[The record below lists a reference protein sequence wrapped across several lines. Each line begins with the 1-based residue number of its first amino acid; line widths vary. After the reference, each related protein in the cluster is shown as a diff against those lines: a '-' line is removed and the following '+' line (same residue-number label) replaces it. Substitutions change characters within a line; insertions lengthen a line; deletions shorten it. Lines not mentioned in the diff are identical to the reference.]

1 MSQQNSQSRIVLG
14 AIIIVFG
21 VLALIDNMHIF
32 ESFNILSF
40 WPTVF
45 IVVGL
50 LKVFQTHNRSGF
62 VVGAFLV
69 AIGIF
74 LTLEHL
80 GLLYFHIHDWWPLF
94 LIGAGVLVLSKGS
107 DQNDLGR
114 RIRDNLGIGR
124 VHAAAGEDG
133 NLDGLSYM
141 NVASVMSGSTRR
153 NDTQNFHGGELTAI
167 MGGMEI
173 DLRQASMES
182 EATINVF
189 AVWGGIVIK
198 VPADWSVVSRAIP
211 ILGGAVDQTIPP
223 QLTSKRLIIDGYVV
237 MGGMEIKN

>member
-1 MSQQNSQSRIVLG
+1 MNQHNNQSRVVLG

-32 ESFNILSF
+32 ESFNVLSF

-45 IVVGL
+45 IVAGL
-50 LKVFQTHNRSGF
+50 LKIFQTHNRGGF

-69 AIGIF
+69 AVGIF

-114 RIRDNLGIGR
+114 RIRENLGIGR
-124 VHAAAGEDG
+124 AQGVGGEDG
-133 NLDGLSYM
+133 KADGLSYM

-153 NDTQNFHGGELTAI
+153 NDTQDFRGGELTAV

-173 DLRQASMES
+173 DLRQASMAS

-189 AVWGGIVIK
+189 AIWGGIVIK

-223 QLTSKRLIIDGYVV
+223 PFTGKRLIIDGYVV
-237 MGGMEIKN
+237 MGGVEIKN

>member
-1 MSQQNSQSRIVLG
+1 MNQQNSQSRIVLG

-45 IVVGL
+45 IIAGL
-50 LKVFQTHNRSGF
+50 LKIFQTHNRSGF
-62 VVGAFLV
+62 VVGAFVV
-69 AIGIF
+69 AVGIF

-114 RIRDNLGIGR
+114 RIRDNLGISR
-124 VHAAAGEDG
+124 VHPPIGEEG
-133 NLDGLSYM
+133 NPDAFSYM
-141 NVASVMSGSTRR
+141 NVTSVMSGSTRR
-153 NDTQNFHGGELTAI
+153 NDTQNFRGAELTAV

-173 DLRQASMES
+173 DLRQASMVS

-189 AVWGGIVIK
+189 AIWGGIVIK
-198 VPADWSVVSRAIP
+198 VPPDWSVVSRAFP
-211 ILGGAVDQTIPP
+211 IMGGAVDQTIPP
-223 QLTSKRLIIDGYVV
+223 AFTGKRLIIDGYVV
-237 MGGMEIKN
+237 MGGVEIKN

>member
-1 MSQQNSQSRIVLG
+1 MNHHNSQNRIVLG

-32 ESFNILSF
+32 ESFDVLTF
-40 WPTVF
+40 WPTIF
-45 IVVGL
+45 IIVGL
-50 LKVFQTHNRSGF
+50 AKIFKAQNRGGF
-62 VVGAFLV
+62 VVGGFMI

-80 GLLYFHIHDWWPLF
+80 GVFYFRIHDWWPLL
-94 LIGAGVLVLSKGS
+94 LIGAGVLMLSKGS
-107 DQNDLGR
+107 VESDLKR
-114 RIRDNLGIGR
+114 RIRSGLHLNQENGGP
-124 VHAAAGEDG
+124 ETS
-133 NLDGLSYM
+133 DGLAYM

-153 NDTQNFHGGELTAI
+153 NDTQDFRGGELTAV

-189 AVWGGIVIK
+189 AIWGGIVIK
-198 VPADWSVVSRAIP
+198 VPADWSVVSRTVP

-223 QLTSKRLIIDGYVV
+223 AVTNKRLIIDGYVI
-237 MGGMEIKN
+237 MGGVEIKN